1 MEYERT
7 PDAQMQADFARRIG
21 RIAEQYERSCTSIP
35 LEERYDAT
43 LLLSLLQALLTNCAE
58 LLKHKPEQKNPALKQ
73 LTSRNL
79 GQDPTLLGFQRTSVV
94 EQWPSSRSLT
104 YRELLE
110 CMRNAMSHPCT
121 QTHEGLPQT
130 GYTSWQSNSGVI
142 EGFTFTQSPW
152 VNSKGSDLKPKYVP
166 CEMKEGKKDENAES
180 ELRKEMQSFWK
191 NYSVPDLSVRS
202 DGTGHLR
209 IYHGDKPFVPVLRL
223 RLDVKQLRML
233 TMSLSEY
240 LAEPLE
246 RVRQQAVMNG
256 NR

>member
-7 PDAQMQADFARRIG
+7 PDGQMQADFARRIG

-58 LLKHKPEQKNPALKQ
+58 LLKQKPERKHPALKQ

-110 CMRNAMSHPCT
+110 CMRNAMSHPCAQT
-121 QTHEGLPQT
+121 QKGLPQT
-130 GYTSWQSNSGVI
+130 GYTSWQSDSEVI
-142 EGFTFTQSPW
+142 EGFTFTQSSW
-152 VNSKGSDLKPKYVP
+152 VSSNGRDLKPLYKPSEKDEDAVSKLRE
-166 CEMKEGKKDENAES
+166 EMKKFGNNH
-180 ELRKEMQSFWK
+180 L
-191 NYSVPDLSVRS
+191 VPDLSVRS
-202 DGTGHLR
+202 DGNGTMR
-209 IYHGDKPFVPVLRL
+209 IYHGDNPFVPVLRL

-246 RVRQQAVMNG
+246 SARQQAVMHG